1 VPARRAY
8 ASPKALF
15 GQKKLTEPYCGM
27 KEKSKAKSLSKWKLI
42 PERKTGAI
50 YTPLTCGV
58 GSFEDAKLSAV
69 ASLFKPMERNIKTH

>member
-8 ASPKALF
+8 ASPKARNDK
-15 GQKKLTEPYCGM
+15 KKLTEPYYGM

-58 GSFEDAKLSAV
+58 GSCEDAKLSAV
-69 ASLFKPMERNIKTH
+69 ASLFKPMKRKIKTD